1 MNELQAL
8 EARGRNMNPLA
19 RRIGMVGKETY
30 NKGLGRQ
37 QGTTRTI
44 YDTIPLTGSPNQF
57 NFFENLANKGF
68 PWTNLNRNSFTDA
81 EAMNIQRAYLTFIET
96 SNTTDYAIVS
106 DTTVQVYGIYERGNT
121 TVDATTK
128 NQYAKFSMA
137 QASIFVSGQ
146 QILKNFTFLSADP
159 RFNYQNKGFNSSLA
173 ITSNPTATATSLT
186 SYGNRAGL
194 EVYDFASPA
203 VIPPNREFIVSVQV
217 PQYTDPSTNST
228 NVYLRLTLEGFGA
241 IPSVEG
247 TL

>member
-1 MNELQAL
+1 MDYMDEEGL
-8 EARGRNMNPLA
+8 EARRRGQKLSNPLA
-19 RRIGMVGKETY
+19 RRIQAVGRETY
-30 NKGLGRQ
+30 NKYLGKQ

-96 SNTTDYAIVS
+96 SNDTDYAILAA
-106 DTTVQVYGIYERGNT
+106 TTVQIYGISERANFT
-121 TVDATTK
+121 ADPTTK
-128 NQYAKFSMA
+128 SQYAKFGMA

-159 RFNYQNKGFNSSLA
+159 RFNYLNKGVA
-173 ITSNPTATATSLT
+173 ITS
-186 SYGNRAGL
+186 AGVSASETGYNHL
-194 EVYDFASPA
+194 VGREVYDFASPA

-217 PQYTDPSTNST
+217 PPYTDPSATGT

>member
-8 EARGRNMNPLA
+8 EARGRMGNPLA
-19 RRIGMVGKETY
+19 RRIGMVGRETY
-30 NKGLGRQ
+30 NKNLGKQ

-81 EAMNIQRAYLTFIET
+81 EAMNIQRAYLTIIET
-96 SNTTDYAIVS
+96 SNDTDYAILA
-106 DTTVQVYGIYERGNT
+106 DTTIQTFGVFQRSAT
-121 TVDATTK
+121 AATPTTK
-128 NQYAKFSMA
+128 TQLSKFSLA

-146 QILKNFTFLSADP
+146 QILKNFSFLSADP
-159 RFNYQNKGFNSSLA
+159 RFNYSNQG
-173 ITSNPTATATSLT
+173 ITSLSQVTTGSTMAAF
-186 SYGNRAGL
+186 GL
-194 EVYDFASPA
+194 EVYNFASPA

-217 PQYTDPSTNST
+217 PPYTDPSAAGT

>member
-19 RRIGMVGKETY
+19 RRIGMVGRETY
-30 NKGLGRQ
+30 NKNLGKQ

-81 EAMNIQRAYLTFIET
+81 EAMNIQRAYLTFIT
-96 SNTTDYAIVS
+96 TNNDTDYQLLAA
-106 DTTVQVYGIYERGNT
+106 DTMATAGVFQRGATAATPT
-121 TVDATTK
+121 TQS
-128 NQYAKFSMA
+128 QYSKFSLA

-159 RFNYQNKGFNSSLA
+159 RFNYSNQGLTSLA
-173 ITSNPTATATSLT
+173 EVTTGSTVAA
-186 SYGNRAGL
+186 YGL
-194 EVYDFASPA
+194 EVYNFASPA

-217 PQYTDPSTNST
+217 PPYTDPSATGS

>member
-1 MNELQAL
+1 ML
-8 EARGRNMNPLA
+8 EAQNIRSAGAISPNSSLA
-19 RRIGMVGKETY
+19 RRIGMVGRETY
-30 NKGLGRQ
+30 NRGLSKQ

-44 YDTIPLTGSPNQF
+44 YDTIPLTGSPNVF

-81 EAMNIQRAYLTFIET
+81 EAMNIQRAYLSFIET
-96 SNTTDYAIVS
+96 SNDTDYTILAA
-106 DTTVQVYGIYERGNT
+106 TTVQIYGVSERANFTGDP
-121 TVDATTK
+121 VTK
-128 NQYAKFSMA
+128 SQYAKFGMA

-146 QILKNFTFLSADP
+146 QILKNFTFLSSDP
-159 RFNYQNKGFNSSLA
+159 RFNYTNQGLA
-173 ITSNPTATATSLT
+173 ISSFAQGSEST
-186 SYGNRAGL
+186 SYQHLIGK

-217 PQYTDPSTNST
+217 PPYVDPSETGT

>member
-1 MNELQAL
+1 MDAL
-8 EARGRNMNPLA
+8 EAARRGSRMGNPLA
-19 RRIGMVGKETY
+19 RRIAAVGKETF
-30 NKGLGRQ
+30 NRQLGKQ

-44 YDTIPLTGSPNQF
+44 YDTIPLTGSPNVF

-68 PWTNLNRNSFTDA
+68 PWTNLNRNSFTDQ
-81 EAMNIQRAYLTFIET
+81 EAMNIQRAYLTIIET
-96 SNTTDYAIVS
+96 SNDTDYQILAA
-106 DTTVQVYGIYERGNT
+106 DTIQVYGVFQRSNT
-121 TVDATTK
+121 VATPSTK
-128 NQYAKFSMA
+128 NQYSKFELA

-146 QILKNFTFLSADP
+146 QILKNFSFLSADP
-159 RFNYQNKGFNSSLA
+159 RFNYCNQG
-173 ITSNPTATATSLT
+173 ITSLSQVTTGSTMAAS
-186 SYGNRAGL
+186 GL

-217 PQYTDPSTNST
+217 PPYTDPSASGN

>member
-1 MNELQAL
+1 MDELNGL
-8 EARGRNMNPLA
+8 EARRRGGMNPLA
-19 RRIGMVGKETY
+19 RRIASVGKETY
-30 NKGLGRQ
+30 NKYLGKQ

-44 YDTIPLTGSPNQF
+44 YDTIPLTGSPNVF

-81 EAMNIQRAYLTFIET
+81 EAMNIQRAYLTIIQT
-96 SNTTDYAIVS
+96 SNDTDYGLINT
-106 DTTVQVYGIYERGNT
+106 DTIATFGVFQRAAT
-121 TVDATTK
+121 AATPTTK
-128 NQYAKFSMA
+128 SQFGKFQLA

-159 RFNYQNKGFNSSLA
+159 RFNYSNQGITSLA
-173 ITSNPTATATSLT
+173 EVTTGSTVAA
-186 SYGNRAGL
+186 YGL
-194 EVYDFASPA
+194 EVYNFASPA

-217 PQYTDPSTNST
+217 PTYDATAIDSAGTNT
-228 NVYLRLTLEGFGA
+228 YLRLTLEGFGA

>member
-1 MNELQAL
+1 MDLNEL
-8 EARGRNMNPLA
+8 EARRPGYGNPLA
-19 RRIGMVGKETY
+19 RRIGMVGRETY
-30 NKGLGRQ
+30 NKNLGKQ

-81 EAMNIQRAYLTFIET
+81 EAMNIQRAYLTIIET
-96 SNTTDYAIVS
+96 SNDTDYAVLAA
-106 DTTVQVYGIYERGNT
+106 DTWQSYGVFQRAAT
-121 TVDATTK
+121 AATPTTK
-128 NQYAKFSMA
+128 NQYSKFSVA

-146 QILKNFTFLSADP
+146 QILKNFSFLSADP
-159 RFNYQNKGFNSSLA
+159 RFNYSNQGLTSLA
-173 ITSNPTATATSLT
+173 EVTTGSTVAA
-186 SYGNRAGL
+186 YGL
-194 EVYDFASPA
+194 EVYNFASPA

-217 PQYTDPSTNST
+217 PAYTDPSAAGN

>member
-8 EARGRNMNPLA
+8 EARRGGSMNPLA
-19 RRIGMVGKETY
+19 RRIGMVGKETG
-30 NKGLGRQ
+30 NRGMNRQ

-96 SNTTDYAIVS
+96 SNTTDYAILAA
-106 DTTVQVYGIYERGNT
+106 TTIQIYGISERASLAAT
-121 TVDATTK
+121 PTTK
-128 NQYAKFSMA
+128 TQYAKFGLA

-146 QILKNFTFLSADP
+146 QILKNFSFLSSDP
-159 RFNYQNKGFNSSLA
+159 RFNYKNQGIATGISGYTTAASSVVA
-173 ITSNPTATATSLT
+173 YS
-186 SYGNRAGL
+186 RGL

-217 PQYTDPSTNST
+217 PPYTNPSVADTT

>member
-19 RRIGMVGKETY
+19 RRIGMVGRETY
-30 NKGLGRQ
+30 NKNLGKQ

-81 EAMNIQRAYLTFIET
+81 EAMNIQRAYLTFIT
-96 SNTTDYAIVS
+96 TNNDTDYQLLAA
-106 DTTVQVYGIYERGNT
+106 DTMATSGVFQRGATAATPT
-121 TVDATTK
+121 TQS
-128 NQYAKFSMA
+128 QYSKFSLA

-159 RFNYQNKGFNSSLA
+159 RFNYSNQGLTSLA
-173 ITSNPTATATSLT
+173 EVTTGSTVAA
-186 SYGNRAGL
+186 YGL
-194 EVYDFASPA
+194 EVYNFASPA
-203 VIPPNREFIVSVQV
+203 VIPPNREFIVSLQV
-217 PQYTDPSTNST
+217 PPYTDPSTT
-228 NVYLRLTLEGFGA
+228 GVNVYLRLTLEGFGA

>member
-1 MNELQAL
+1 MDAL
-8 EARGRNMNPLA
+8 EARRGGGLGNPLA
-19 RRIGMVGKETY
+19 RRIAAVGKETY
-30 NKGLGRQ
+30 NRYLGKQ

-44 YDTIPLTGSPNQF
+44 YDTIPLTGSPNVF

-81 EAMNIQRAYLTFIET
+81 EAMNIQRAYLTIIET
-96 SNTTDYAIVS
+96 SNATDYTILAG
-106 DTTVQVYGIYERGNT
+106 TTIKTYGIYERASIGA
-121 TVDATTK
+121 TVATQ
-128 NQYAKFSMA
+128 NQYAKFSLA

-146 QILKNFTFLSADP
+146 QILKNFSFLSADP
-159 RFNYQNKGFNSSLA
+159 RFNYSNQGLTSSSALIA
-173 ITSNPTATATSLT
+173 DSAVTAT
-186 SYGNRAGL
+186 GL
-194 EVYDFASPA
+194 EVYNFASPA

-217 PQYTDPSTNST
+217 PPYTDPSGDNN

>member
-1 MNELQAL
+1 M
-8 EARGRNMNPLA
+8 GNPLA
-19 RRIGMVGKETY
+19 RRISQVGKETF
-30 NKGLGRQ
+30 NRQLGKQ

-44 YDTIPLTGSPNQF
+44 YDTIPLTGSPNVF

-68 PWTNLNRNSFTDA
+68 PWTNLNRNSFTDQ

-96 SNTTDYAIVS
+96 NNDTDYSLVS
-106 DTTVQVYGIYERGNT
+106 TTTIQIFGIKERSNFGSDPAAKT
-121 TVDATTK
+121 
-128 NQYAKFSMA
+128 QYAKFGLS

-146 QILKNFTFLSADP
+146 QILKNFSFLSADP
-159 RFNYQNKGFNSSLA
+159 RFNYNNSGIAVGINDVADDGFGHV
-173 ITSNPTATATSLT
+173 I
-186 SYGNRAGL
+186 GK

-217 PQYTDPSTNST
+217 PPYVDPGASTSSLT
-228 NVYLRLTLEGFGA
+228 VYLRLTLEGFGA

>member
-1 MNELQAL
+1 ML
-8 EARGRNMNPLA
+8 EQQQSMIKPMPTNPLA
-19 RRIGMVGKETY
+19 RRIGMVGRETY
-30 NKGLGRQ
+30 NRGLMKQ

-44 YDTIPLTGSPNQF
+44 YDTIPLTGSPNVF

-81 EAMNIQRAYLTFIET
+81 EAMNIQRAHLSFIET
-96 SNTTDYAIVS
+96 SNDTDYTILAATTIQIFGVKERANLVS
-106 DTTVQVYGIYERGNT
+106 DP
-121 TVDATTK
+121 AAK
-128 NQYAKFSMA
+128 SQYAKFGLA

-146 QILKNFTFLSADP
+146 QILKNFSFLSADP
-159 RFNYQNKGFNSSLA
+159 RFNYNNFG
-173 ITSNPTATATSLT
+173 ISNTINGTEDTAYSQVV
-186 SYGNRAGL
+186 GK

-217 PQYTDPSTNST
+217 PPYTDPSATGT

>member
-1 MNELQAL
+1 MDAL
-8 EARGRNMNPLA
+8 EARARLGNPLA
-19 RRIGMVGKETY
+19 RRIAAVGKETL
-30 NKGLGRQ
+30 NRQLGKQ

-68 PWTNLNRNSFTDA
+68 PWTNLNRNSFTDQ

-96 SNTTDYAIVS
+96 DNDTDYTILAATTLQIYGVS
-106 DTTVQVYGIYERGNT
+106 QRANTV
-121 TVDATTK
+121 ATPSTK
-128 NQYAKFSMA
+128 NQYAKFLLA

-146 QILKNFTFLSADP
+146 QILKNFSFLSSDP
-159 RFNYQNKGFNSSLA
+159 RFNYKNQG
-173 ITSNPTATATSLT
+173 ITAVSQVTNGSTFATL
-186 SYGNRAGL
+186 GL
-194 EVYDFASPA
+194 ETYEFSSPA

-217 PQYTDPSTNST
+217 PSYTDPSATGN

>member
-1 MNELQAL
+1 ML
-8 EARGRNMNPLA
+8 EARKQLGNPLA
-19 RRIGMVGKETY
+19 RRIAAVGRETY
-30 NKGLGRQ
+30 NRGLGKQ

-44 YDTIPLTGSPNQF
+44 YDTIPLTGSPNVF

-81 EAMNIQRAYLTFIET
+81 EAMNIQRAYLTIIET
-96 SNTTDYAIVS
+96 SNDTDYSVLAA
-106 DTTVQVYGIYERGNT
+106 DTWQVYGVFERGNFT
-121 TVDATTK
+121 ANPTQK
-128 NQYAKFSMA
+128 SQYAKFLAA
-137 QASIFVSGQ
+137 QASIYVSGQ

-159 RFNYQNKGFNSSLA
+159 RFNYNNQGFGTNGVSV
-173 ITSNPTATATSLT
+173 ATGETGYSHQI
-186 SYGNRAGL
+186 GR

-217 PQYTDPSTNST
+217 PPYVDPSATGT

>member
-30 NKGLGRQ
+30 NKNLGKQ

-81 EAMNIQRAYLTFIET
+81 EAMNIQRAYLTFIT
-96 SNTTDYAIVS
+96 TNNDTDYQLLAANTLATSGVFQRGVTAATP
-106 DTTVQVYGIYERGNT
+106 TTQS
-121 TVDATTK
+121 
-128 NQYAKFSMA
+128 QYSKFSLA

-159 RFNYQNKGFNSSLA
+159 RFNYSNTGLTSLA
-173 ITSNPTATATSLT
+173 EVTTGSTVAA
-186 SYGNRAGL
+186 YGL
-194 EVYDFASPA
+194 EVYNFASPA

-217 PQYTDPSTNST
+217 PPYVDPSTT
-228 NVYLRLTLEGFGA
+228 GVHVYLRLTLEGFGA

>member
-1 MNELQAL
+1 MDELNGL
-8 EARGRNMNPLA
+8 EARRRGGMNPLA
-19 RRIGMVGKETY
+19 RRIASVGRETY
-30 NKGLGRQ
+30 NKYLGKQ

-44 YDTIPLTGSPNQF
+44 YDTIPLTGSPNVF

-81 EAMNIQRAYLTFIET
+81 EAMNIQRAYLTIIES
-96 SNTTDYAIVS
+96 SNDTDYQILAA
-106 DTTVQVYGIYERGNT
+106 DTMQTFGVFGRSTAQAT
-121 TVDATTK
+121 PTTK
-128 NQYAKFSMA
+128 SQYAKFQLA

-159 RFNYQNKGFNSSLA
+159 RFNYSNQGITSLA
-173 ITSNPTATATSLT
+173 EVTTGSTVAA
-186 SYGNRAGL
+186 YGL
-194 EVYDFASPA
+194 EVYNFASPA

-217 PQYTDPSTNST
+217 PPYTDPSATGT

>member
-1 MNELQAL
+1 MNEDYFDGMD
-8 EARGRNMNPLA
+8 ARAPMKLNSPLA
-19 RRIGMVGKETY
+19 RRIAAVGRETY

-81 EAMNIQRAYLTFIET
+81 EAMNIQRIFLSFVET
-96 SNTTDYAIVS
+96 SNDTDYAIVS
-106 DTTVQVYGIYERGNT
+106 ANTIQIYGISERANFGADQTNKT
-121 TVDATTK
+121 
-128 NQYAKFSMA
+128 QYAKFLMS
-137 QASIFVSGQ
+137 QISIFVSGQ
-146 QILKNFTFLSADP
+146 QILKNFTGLSADP
-159 RFNYQNKGFNSSLA
+159 RFNYKNQGIAAA
-173 ITSNPTATATSLT
+173 ITGQGASETG
-186 SYGNRAGL
+186 YGHTVGR

-217 PQYTDPSTNST
+217 PPYVDPSATGT

>member
-1 MNELQAL
+1 MNTLEEL
-8 EARGRNMNPLA
+8 EARRMGGNRLSN
-19 RRIGMVGKETY
+19 RIAMVGRETGNRGM
-30 NKGLGRQ
+30 NKQ

-57 NFFENLANKGF
+57 NFFENLSNKGF

-81 EAMNIQRAYLTFIET
+81 EAMNIQRAYLTIIET
-96 SNTTDYAIVS
+96 NNDTDYQLLAA
-106 DTTVQVYGIYERGNT
+106 DTI
-121 TVDATTK
+121 ATFGVFQAGATK
-128 NQYAKFSMA
+128 ATPSTKTQLNKFSLA

-159 RFNYQNKGFNSSLA
+159 RFNYSNQGLA
-173 ITSNPTATATSLT
+173 TLSQVTTGSTTTA
-186 SYGNRAGL
+186 YGL
-194 EVYDFASPA
+194 EVYNFASPA

-217 PQYTDPSTNST
+217 PPYTDPSATGTNI
-228 NVYLRLTLEGFGA
+228 YLRLTLEGFGA

>member
-1 MNELQAL
+1 MNEMEAL
-8 EARGRNMNPLA
+8 EARRRGGLTNPLA
-19 RRIGMVGKETY
+19 RRISMVGRETY
-30 NKGLGRQ
+30 NKNMGKQ

-81 EAMNIQRAYLTFIET
+81 EAMNIQRAYLTIIET
-96 SNTTDYAIVS
+96 SNVTDYQLLAN
-106 DTTVQVYGIYERGNT
+106 DTI
-121 TVDATTK
+121 ATFGVFQAGATK
-128 NQYAKFSMA
+128 ATPSTKTQLAKFSLA

-146 QILKNFTFLSADP
+146 QILKNFSFLSADP
-159 RFNYQNKGFNSSLA
+159 RFNYGNQGLA
-173 ITSNPTATATSLT
+173 TLSQVTSGSTTTA
-186 SYGNRAGL
+186 YGL
-194 EVYDFASPA
+194 EVYNFASPA

-217 PQYTDPSTNST
+217 PPYTDPSGDNQ

>member
-8 EARGRNMNPLA
+8 EARGRGMNPLA

-30 NKGLGRQ
+30 NKGLTKQ

-81 EAMNIQRAYLTFIET
+81 EAMNIQRAYLTIIQT
-96 SNTTDYAIVS
+96 SNDTDYQLINT
-106 DTTVQVYGIYERGNT
+106 DTLSVYGVFQRSQT
-121 TVDATTK
+121 KATPTTK
-128 NQYAKFSMA
+128 DQFSKFLLA
-137 QASIFVSGQ
+137 QASIFISGQ

-159 RFNYQNKGFNSSLA
+159 RFNYNNTGFAGYAEVTTGST
-173 ITSNPTATATSLT
+173 IT
-186 SYGNRAGL
+186 GAGK

-217 PQYTDPSTNST
+217 PTYDATAIDSAGTNT
-228 NVYLRLTLEGFGA
+228 YLRLTLEGFGA

>member
-8 EARGRNMNPLA
+8 EAKGRQYGNPLA
-19 RRIGMVGKETY
+19 RRISMVGKETY
-30 NKGLGRQ
+30 NKGLGKQ

-81 EAMNIQRAYLTFIET
+81 EAMNIQRAYLSFIET
-96 SNTTDYAIVS
+96 SNDTDYTILAA
-106 DTTVQVYGIYERGNT
+106 TTVQIYGISERAALNAAPGT
-121 TVDATTK
+121 QS
-128 NQYAKFSMA
+128 QYAKFGMA

-146 QILKNFTFLSADP
+146 QILKNFSFLSADP
-159 RFNYQNKGFNSSLA
+159 RFNYQNNGIAAGISGYTTASS
-173 ITSNPTATATSLT
+173 SVT
-186 SYGNRAGL
+186 SYRTGR

-217 PQYTDPSTNST
+217 PPYSDPSATGT

>member
-1 MNELQAL
+1 MDAL
-8 EARGRNMNPLA
+8 EAARRGSRLGNPLA
-19 RRIGMVGKETY
+19 RRIAAVGKETF
-30 NKGLGRQ
+30 NRQLGKQ

-44 YDTIPLTGSPNQF
+44 YDTIPLTGSPNVF

-68 PWTNLNRNSFTDA
+68 PWTNLNRNSFTDQ

-96 SNTTDYAIVS
+96 NNDVDYQIINTTTLQIFGVK
-106 DTTVQVYGIYERGNT
+106 ERASFAA
-121 TVDATTK
+121 DPAAK
-128 NQYAKFSMA
+128 SQYAKFGLA

-146 QILKNFTFLSADP
+146 QILKNFSFLSADP
-159 RFNYQNKGFNSSLA
+159 RFNYNNSGISNAINDVVDDGF
-173 ITSNPTATATSLT
+173 
-186 SYGNRAGL
+186 GHVVGK

-217 PQYTDPSTNST
+217 PPYQDPGSGSNLT
-228 NVYLRLTLEGFGA
+228 VYLRLTLEGFGA

>member
-1 MNELQAL
+1 ML
-8 EARGRNMNPLA
+8 EAQNIRSAGAISPNSSLA
-19 RRIGMVGKETY
+19 RRIGMVGRETY
-30 NKGLGRQ
+30 NRGLSKQ

-44 YDTIPLTGSPNQF
+44 YDTIPLTGSPNVF
-57 NFFENLANKGF
+57 NFFENLSNKGF

-81 EAMNIQRAYLTFIET
+81 EAMNIQRAYLSIIET
-96 SNTTDYAIVS
+96 SADTDYTILAGTAIQIFGIHERASFAS
-106 DTTVQVYGIYERGNT
+106 DP
-121 TVDATTK
+121 AAK
-128 NQYAKFSMA
+128 SQYAKFGLA

-146 QILKNFTFLSADP
+146 QILKNFSFLSADP
-159 RFNYQNKGFNSSLA
+159 RFNYNNYGITTAMNDTIDDGFKH
-173 ITSNPTATATSLT
+173 TV
-186 SYGNRAGL
+186 GK

-217 PQYTDPSTNST
+217 PPYQDPSAAGN